1 MVAASFKIFFA
12 IGIIFWLISSG
23 KLDFKLM
30 NDLLDSGT
38 NLSFGLV
45 FILISILLT
54 SFRWKLILEVKTS
67 KKLAYKKMLP
77 INWIGLFFSTFLP
90 GIVTG
95 DVLKLLYVK
104 DIDKNFSKTF
114 LLTSVVMDRIF
125 GLCGLLFLTGVI
137 SAYNYNGLVAMSP
150 DVKVLLHTNF
160 LLFAGAIFFLV
171 CLFLPQKFQNL
182 VLDLIK
188 LVPVLGNKVAK
199 TFEQVWLFGKNT
211 KTTIS
216 CVVLSI
222 ITQFF
227 GILAFWVLT
236 SPFYGKEIT
245 LGQAYGFIP
254 IGLLA
259 TAIPIAPSGAG
270 VGHAVFDKLFN
281 LVGVVGGASLFNLYF
296 LSVLVM
302 NLFGVIPYLVLGK
315 KHSIKEA
322 ETFEHTTETS
332 EA

>member
-30 NDLLDSGT
+30 NDLLNSGM
-38 NLSFGLV
+38 NLSFGVV
-45 FILISILLT
+45 FIITSILLT
-54 SFRWKLILEVKTS
+54 TFRWKLILEVKTD
-67 KKLAYKKMLP
+67 KKLQFKKMFP

-137 SAYNYNGLVAMSP
+137 SAFNYNSLVAMSP
-150 DVKVLLHTNF
+150 DVRVLLHSN
-160 LLFAGAIFFLV
+160 FFLFFGALFFLI
-171 CLFLPQKFQNL
+171 CLFLPMKLQNF
-182 VLDLIK
+182 VLDIIRK
-188 LVPVLGNKVAK
+188 VPLLGAKVAK
-199 TFEQVWLFGKNT
+199 TFEQVWLFGQNT

-216 CVVLSI
+216 CVLLSI
-222 ITQFF
+222 VTQFF

-270 VGHAVFDKLFN
+270 VGHAVFDKLFAM
-281 LVGVVGGASLFNLYF
+281 VGVVSGASLFNLYF
-296 LSVLVM
+296 LTILCV
-302 NLFGVIPYLVLGK
+302 NLFGVVPYLILGK

-322 ETFEHTTETS
+322 ETFEHTS